1 MRRLWRMASGMS
13 RNSAAIAAGG
23 FRWRSTLA
31 SSRRPAW
38 SRVVPRRMQVRTS
51 RSERPSGAA
60 GEAVEA
66 GGVLLDLRPRDQR
79 LALRAPERARGEEA
93 AEVLVA
99 GALLDQEPEAAG
111 ARDRH
116 LRADQGAETRA
127 ARGLEEARRAVD
139 AARVGERQRVV
150 AEHGGAFDQI
160 LRQRG
165 AGEEA
170 ERAPAAQLD
179 VVSHRR
185 RPRTTARSPE
195 SSGRSRRP
203 S

>member
-13 RNSAAIAAGG
+13 RKSAAISAGG

-38 SRVVPRRMQVRTS
+38 SRVVPRRMQGRTS
-51 RSERPSGAA
+51 RSGRPPGAA
-60 GEAVEA
+60 W
-66 GGVLLDLRPRDQR
+66 RPR
-79 LALRAPERARGEEA
+79 L
-93 AEVLVA
+93 

-127 ARGLEEARRAVD
+127 ACGLEEARRAVD
-139 AARVGERQRVV
+139 AARVGERQRIV
-150 AEHGGAFDQI
+150 AERGGTLDQI

-179 VVSHRR
+179 VVGYRCHGF
-185 RPRTTARSPE
+185 P
-195 SSGRSRRP
+195 SGDHDDMTMT
-203 S
+203 

>member
-51 RSERPSGAA
+51 RSGRPSGAA
-60 GEAVEA
+60 
-66 GGVLLDLRPRDQR
+66 
-79 LALRAPERARGEEA
+79 
-93 AEVLVA
+93 
-99 GALLDQEPEAAG
+99 
-111 ARDRH
+111 
-116 LRADQGAETRA
+116 TRA

-150 AEHGGAFDQI
+150 AERCGTLDQI

-179 VVSHRR
+179 VVGYRCHGF
-185 RPRTTARSPE
+185 P
-195 SSGRSRRP
+195 SGDHDDMTMT
-203 S
+203 